1 MSKIILHAENICKS
15 FKSEDAGFIHV
26 LSDVNLSV
34 SESEWVMLIG
44 SSGSG
49 KSTLLNLL
57 GALDTPNKGKISLNG
72 KAYSHLGAG
81 GKASIRQKNIG
92 FVFQN
97 FQLIPEL
104 TALENVM
111 LPGLFASSNGDVKK
125 RALDLLEE
133 VGLADRASHHPGAL
147 SGGEQQR
154 VAICRALI
162 NDPELILADEPTG
175 NLDPKTS
182 EQVIGI
188 FKRLQKDRNKSIVM
202 VTHNHDLQQ
211 HATRVYNLDKGKIS

>member
-1 MSKIILHAENICKS
+1 MSKIILQAENICKS
-15 FKSEDAGFIHV
+15 FKSEDAGTIKV
-26 LSDVNLSV
+26 LSNVNLKV
-34 SESEWVMLIG
+34 QEAEWIMLIG

-57 GALDTPNKGKISLNG
+57 GALDTPNQGSISLNG
-72 KAYSHLGAG
+72 KAYSHLRAS
-81 GKASIRQKNIG
+81 GKAAIRQKNIG

-111 LPGLFASSNGDVKK
+111 LPGLFAKSNSQVKK

-133 VGLADRASHHPGAL
+133 VGLKDRASHHPGAL

-175 NLDPKTS
+175 NLDSKTS
-182 EQVIGI
+182 EQVIAI
-188 FKRLQKDRNKSIVM
+188 FTRLQKDLNKSIVM
-202 VTHNHDLQQ
+202 VTHNNDLQQ

>member
-1 MSKIILHAENICKS
+1 MSKIILQAENICKS
-15 FKSEDAGFIHV
+15 FKSEDAGTIKV
-26 LSDVNLSV
+26 LSNVNLKV
-34 SESEWVMLIG
+34 QEAEWIMLIG

-57 GALDTPNKGKISLNG
+57 GALDTPNQGSISLNG
-72 KAYSHLGAG
+72 KAYSHLRAS
-81 GKASIRQKNIG
+81 GKAAIRQKNIG

-111 LPGLFASSNGDVKK
+111 LPGLFTFRNSHIKK

-133 VGLADRASHHPGAL
+133 VGLKDRASHHPGAL

-188 FKRLQKDRNKSIVM
+188 FTRLQKDLKKSIVM

-211 HATRVYNLDKGKIS
+211 HATRVFNLDHGKIS